1 MLTWQKDLTNH
12 PDVKR
17 PCHRRS
23 TYAQRIVT
31 PPKGWEGG
39 IKIELKQRLLEPNGI
54 GVFVIVV
61 TSFVP
66 NMVTDK

>member
-1 MLTWQKDLTNH
+1 MLTWQEDLTNH

-17 PCHRRS
+17 SCHRRS
-23 TYAQRIVT
+23 TYAQRITT

-39 IKIELKQRLLEPNGI
+39 IKLNSSKDCLSQNGI

-66 NMVTDK
+66 NMVTNK